1 MTRKVCFLILFVLV
15 IRLSVSGQG
24 DMPGTKS
31 VNPSD
36 SGKYFG
42 LFDND
47 SLLEITLRFDLSKYF
62 REKPKEEYLKANI
75 TFHPGTGDS
84 LSEDIRLRTRG
95 EFRNNYC
102 YYAPIELNFKKADLG
117 FDDLDNI
124 TKLKMVTQ
132 CYSGSKGEDY
142 VLREYLV
149 YKLFSVFTDT
159 SFRVRLLKI
168 NYIDTERD
176 RKPISQYG
184 FFIEPVEMLAD
195 RAGSIQIKSA
205 VKLNQKSIFPFIIDR
220 VAIFNYMI
228 GNYDWAVPNQHNVR
242 VIKANVIDSIQ
253 LAIAVPYDFDWT
265 GFVNA
270 DYAVPA
276 EIVGTSNVRQRI
288 FLGVCRNEEI
298 YSRELDY
305 FVGKKEELYGIIND
319 FPYLNPR
326 AKRDLTSY
334 LDEFF
339 NNIMNRKK
347 NLINIFMDTCK
358 KF

>member
-1 MTRKVCFLILFVLV
+1 MIRKIFFQVFLVAFLG
-15 IRLSVSGQG
+15 SPVSGQG
-24 DMPGTKS
+24 DQPLAKPVISDDPGKS
-31 VNPSD
+31 
-36 SGKYFG
+36 FG
-42 LFDND
+42 LFETD

-75 TFHPGTGDS
+75 TFHAGAGDS

-95 EFRNNYC
+95 EFRNSYC
-102 YYAPIELNFKKADLG
+102 YYAPIELNFKKTELG
-117 FDDLDNI
+117 YTDLDDI
-124 TKLKMVTQ
+124 GKLKMVTQ

-142 VLREYLV
+142 VLREFLV

-159 SFRVRLLKI
+159 SFRVRLLRI
-168 NYIDTERD
+168 NYIDTEKN

-184 FFIEPVEMLAD
+184 FFIEPVEMLAE
-195 RAGSIQIKSA
+195 RAGSVQIKSA
-205 VKLNQKSIFPFIIDR
+205 VRLNQKSIYPYLIDR

-242 VIKANVIDSIQ
+242 VIKPNVIDSIQ

-276 EIVGTSNVRQRI
+276 EIVGTTNVRQRI

-298 YSRELDY
+298 YSAELDY
-305 FVGKKEELYGIIND
+305 FLGKKDEIYAIFDG
-319 FPYLNPR
+319 FPYLNQR
-326 AKRDLTSY
+326 AKRDLTVY

-339 NNIMNRKK
+339 NGITNRKK
-347 NLINIFMDTCK
+347 NLIDIFLNSCK